1 MSSYKITVQATTEP
15 VTLAEA
21 KAQLR
26 VDHTD
31 EDTLIN
37 QYIKAARQHAERFT
51 GLSLAAQTVQL
62 VYTGSDLTI
71 ELPLSPVASI
81 ASVTDGT
88 NALEYTSD
96 LLAIPATVTLTTVPV
111 GMVASYVTSP
121 LVEADIKLA
130 MMLLIHAMYDN
141 RGMPEQVV
149 IERIEEA
156 YLRTHRVTK
165 GMA

>member
-1 MSSYKITVQATTEP
+1 MSSFKITVQATTEP

-31 EDTLIN
+31 EDTLIA

-62 VYTGSDLTI
+62 VYTGEDLTI
-71 ELPLSPVASI
+71 PLPLSPVASI
-81 ASVTDGT
+81 TSVTDGT
-88 NALEYTSD
+88 DALEYTAD

-111 GMVASYVTSP
+111 GMVATYVTSP

-130 MMLLIHAMYDN
+130 LMLLIHAMYDT